1 MANLVYGLG
10 APTSVQNP
18 KPIIATRAPTTADL
32 HHQVSTIWTDKT
44 NENTYILN
52 SVSSGAAV
60 WDIVNIETATSA
72 VQGIASFD
80 EIDFVVTAGDVAIAP
95 GIIQKADITVS
106 AAELILLMS
115 APKEL
120 VAAPAAGYAI
130 HFIGAL
136 ISNDFGVAAY
146 NAPTNAGDDLAVVYA
161 GGAQISETLEAT
173 GFINAAADL
182 TTQIVPAIV
191 GVTVSPA
198 TALQLDNIGAAE
210 YVNPGTATGELKL
223 RVMYRVVNTGL

>member
-95 GIIQKADITVS
+95 GIIQKAVVTITTLEL
-106 AAELILLMS
+106 AAL
-115 APKEL
+115 AATPKTL
-120 VAAPAAGYAI
+120 VAAPGASQYLEYLGGNIALIFGTTAIDSATSDGNLVIQTGTTGTDVSLTVEAAG
-130 HFIGAL
+130 L
-136 ISNDFGVAAY
+136 VDAAA
-146 NAPTNAGDDLAVVYA
+146 NAVSTAKPLATDVVLDA
-161 GGAQISETLEAT
+161 NETLELLNDGAEFTVT
-173 GFINAAADL
+173 GGGDGTL
-182 TTQIVPAIV
+182 K
-191 GVTVSPA
+191 VTVYYRI
-198 TALQLDNIGAAE
+198 LD
-210 YVNPGTATGELKL
+210 LS
-223 RVMYRVVNTGL
+223 